1 MELSVDKRT
10 NLAVITVVGSVDSAD
25 SDTLLD
31 FLNQLI
37 DAGQIHLIVDLTQMD
52 FIVSMG
58 LGAFIRTYTRLSRAG
73 GFLRLAQPQP
83 LILKLIKTTALDRLL
98 PLYQSLEQALK

>member
-1 MELSVDKRT
+1 MELSVDKRPGV
-10 NLAVITVVGSVDSAD
+10 AVVTIIGSVDSAD
-25 SDTLLD
+25 SGALLD

-37 DAGQIHLIVDLTQMD
+37 DAGQTHLVLDLAEMD

-58 LGAFIRTYTRLSRAG
+58 LGVLVRTYTRLCRAG

-98 PLYQSLEQALK
+98 PLYQSLDQALK